1 MSRYGRKR
9 ISRRDMLKAA
19 GALTAALA
27 ALGGGAWLLQRMDRE
42 QDRANASDS
51 YTTND
56 HRAEAE
62 LQEIAYNGRTYRQRP
77 GLETYLLM
85 GVDTSGAGLGVNSY
99 AGGGQADV
107 QIVVVLDDANQ
118 TWQMLQLNRD
128 SIVQVPVRGVQ
139 GDIIAYDNE
148 QLALAYYYG
157 DGREQSCE
165 NTVLTVSALL
175 DGQTIDGYAAV
186 NMDAVG
192 IITDMVGGVTLTVSS
207 DFSAIDPTLVEGET
221 VTLYGDQ
228 ALTYVRS
235 RYNID
240 DETNIARMARQR
252 QFLAALEEKLRQQD
266 GAFVASAYEELAD
279 HMVTSI
285 ASGTA
290 AEIAAY
296 LSYLMFPGG
305 DTSFWGWRLYIF
317 GAAGLLAGVLLQRKR
332 LPADEI
338 TLGIFTFLAVFIIY
352 GGIMNISTLVTGA
365 AFTAEGF
372 SWEQLKILYLTGV
385 PFDLLHAFRATVFMV
400 LFGNPIIRKLERIKI
415 KYGFYRV

>member
-62 LQEIAYNGRTYRQRP
+62 LKEVTWNGKTYRQRP

-85 GVDTSGAGLGVNSY
+85 GVDTSGEGLGVNSY

-107 QIVVVLDDANQ
+107 QMVVVLDNINR

-139 GDIIAYDNE
+139 GDIIAYEDE

-175 DGQTIDGYAAV
+175 DGQAIDGYAAV

-192 IITDMVGGVTLTVSS
+192 IITDMVGGVTLTVTS

-221 VTLYGDQ
+221 ITLYGDQ

-240 DETNIARMARQR
+240 DETNLARMARQR
-252 QFLAALEEKLRQQD
+252 QYLAALEEKLRQQD
-266 GAFVASAYEELAD
+266 GDFVASAYEELAD
-279 HMVTSI
+279 SMVTNI
-285 ASGTA
+285 GSGTA
-290 AEIAAY
+290 VDIADRLQEYTELPLRTIDGENVVEGEHWAYHLDQDSLQQTILELFYQEI
-296 LSYLMFPGG
+296 
-305 DTSFWGWRLYIF
+305 
-317 GAAGLLAGVLLQRKR
+317 
-332 LPADEI
+332 
-338 TLGIFTFLAVFIIY
+338 
-352 GGIMNISTLVTGA
+352 
-365 AFTAEGF
+365 
-372 SWEQLKILYLTGV
+372 EQ
-385 PFDLLHAFRATVFMV
+385 
-400 LFGNPIIRKLERIKI
+400 
-415 KYGFYRV
+415 

>member
-9 ISRRDMLKAA
+9 ISRRDVLKAA
-19 GALTAALA
+19 GALAASVA
-27 ALGGGAWLLQRMDRE
+27 ALGGGAWLLQRMDDE

-56 HRAEAE
+56 HRAAAE
-62 LQEIAYNGRTYRQRP
+62 LKEITYNGRTYRQRP
-77 GLETYLLM
+77 DLETYLLM
-85 GVDTSGAGLGVNSY
+85 GVDTSGEGLGVNSY

-107 QIVVVLDDANQ
+107 QMVVVLDNANR

-139 GDIIAYDNE
+139 GDIIAYEDE

-175 DGQTIDGYAAV
+175 DGQAIDGYAAV

-192 IITDMVGGVTLTVSS
+192 IITDMVGGVTLTVTS

-221 VTLYGDQ
+221 VTLYGDK

-240 DETNIARMARQR
+240 DETNLARMARQR
-252 QFLAALEEKLRQQD
+252 QYLAALEEKLRQQD
-266 GAFVASAYEELAD
+266 GEFVASAYQELSD
-279 HMVTSI
+279 DMVTNI
-285 ASGTA
+285 GSGTA
-290 AEIAAY
+290 VDIADRLQEYTELPLLTIDGENVVEGEHWAY
-296 LSYLMFPGG
+296 HLDEDS
-305 DTSFWGWRLYIF
+305 
-317 GAAGLLAGVLLQRKR
+317 LQQTI
-332 LPADEI
+332 LQ
-338 TLGIFTFLAVFIIY
+338 LFY
-352 GGIMNISTLVTGA
+352 Q
-365 AFTAEGF
+365 
-372 SWEQLKILYLTGV
+372 EQ
-385 PFDLLHAFRATVFMV
+385 
-400 LFGNPIIRKLERIKI
+400 
-415 KYGFYRV
+415 

>member
-9 ISRRDMLKAA
+9 ISRRDVLKAA
-19 GALTAALA
+19 GALAASVA
-27 ALGGGAWLLQRMDRE
+27 ALGGGAWLLQRMDDE

-56 HRAEAE
+56 HRAAAE
-62 LQEIAYNGRTYRQRP
+62 LKEITYNGRTYRQRP
-77 GLETYLLM
+77 DLETYLLM
-85 GVDTSGAGLGVNSY
+85 GVDTSGEGLGVNSY

-107 QIVVVLDDANQ
+107 QMVVVLDNANR

-139 GDIIAYDNE
+139 GDIIAYEDE

-192 IITDMVGGVTLTVSS
+192 IITDMVGGVTLTVTS

-221 VTLYGDQ
+221 VTLYGDK

-240 DETNIARMARQR
+240 DETNLARMARQR
-252 QFLAALEEKLRQQD
+252 QYLAALEEKLRQQD
-266 GAFVASAYEELAD
+266 GEFVASAYQELSD
-279 HMVTSI
+279 DMVTNI
-285 ASGTA
+285 GSGTA
-290 AEIAAY
+290 VDIADRLQEYTELPLLTIDGENVVEGEHWAY
-296 LSYLMFPGG
+296 HLDEDS
-305 DTSFWGWRLYIF
+305 
-317 GAAGLLAGVLLQRKR
+317 LQQTI
-332 LPADEI
+332 LQ
-338 TLGIFTFLAVFIIY
+338 LFY
-352 GGIMNISTLVTGA
+352 Q
-365 AFTAEGF
+365 
-372 SWEQLKILYLTGV
+372 EQ
-385 PFDLLHAFRATVFMV
+385 
-400 LFGNPIIRKLERIKI
+400 
-415 KYGFYRV
+415 